1 MIFTLDRTA
10 PVLVVSN
17 LEDGGKYNEETHRFT
32 ISARD
37 NISLDKVAVY
47 LDGECIHTYG
57 KEELET
63 TNGKLDVGIPE
74 SGQYQKVTLEAFD
87 KAGNVC
93 REIYDAQTDTVI
105 SAYRILVT
113 TNRLIQI
120 LHSILTMTGI
130 LLTML
135 ILATGYVLWR
145 HLRHR

>member
-1 MIFTLDRTA
+1 M
-10 PVLVVSN
+10 
-17 LEDGGKYNEETHRFT
+17 
-32 ISARD
+32 
-37 NISLDKVAVY
+37 AVY

-93 REIYDAQTDTVI
+93 REIYDAQTDMVI

-120 LHSILTMTGI
+120 LHSILAMTGI

-135 ILATGYVLWR
+135 ILVTGYVLWR